1 MNQTTIDANEGRKNK
16 KEFRPPE
23 SHRAPTISLPKGGS
37 ALKPIDE
44 KFSVNPVNGTAS
56 LSLPLP
62 FSHTRAGGPVLALQ
76 YDSGGGNGPVG
87 LGWSFSLQSIQRRT
101 DKQLPRYRDDE
112 DGDTFL
118 LSGAEDLVPAFVHNS
133 GGGWDAD
140 ETTVGN
146 VHVKRYR
153 PRTEGLFAR
162 IEKITVTGQAGFY
175 WKVTTRDNVAT
186 YYGLTD
192 GGRLTAAD
200 GTGRIFRWLPQLT
213 FDDKGNCFEYIY
225 KPEDLA
231 KVPDSVEEQ
240 NRRNALSPFANLYLK
255 RIRYG
260 NRTPYHA
267 DAGHPWQPAA
277 PATDYFFETVL
288 DYGDHDDV
296 PTPAET
302 KTWPCRLDPFSDHRA
317 GFEIRTWRLCRRILF
332 FHSFQELTTA
342 PGPIVPCLVRS
353 LDLAYQ
359 HMTFADVPYQR
370 YEADLL
376 VSVQSSFYKRNGAGY
391 VSKSYPPT
399 ALDYHPLAWNK
410 AVQSVAPEDVVNA
423 PTGGA
428 GAGYQFVDLYGE
440 GVSGILTEQA
450 NAWYYKSN
458 LGGGHFSRAASV
470 VPKPSYFGVASGAL
484 QIQDL
489 AADGTKQVVVNAP
502 GAAGYFEFAADG
514 TWQPFRLFRQIPSVP
529 SNDPNARLIDLNG
542 DGKADLLVCED
553 VVLRWFPSL
562 GRDGYDAAEERTKP
576 LDEERGPALLFAD
589 GTQTIFLADM
599 DGDGLTDIVRVRN
612 ADVCYWPNL
621 GYGRFGAKV
630 TMRGA
635 PLFDAPDHF
644 DPSAIRLFDVSGT
657 GAADLVYLGCGGFKA
672 WINLGGNAWSEPQ
685 PIDPFPGTEKPNN
698 VSVLDLLGNGT
709 GCVVW
714 SSELPAHTT
723 SPLRYVD
730 LMGGRKPYLLS
741 GWRNNLGAETR
752 LEYESSSYYYLQ
764 DKNTGRPWVTR
775 LPFPTMCVSR
785 QEHRD
790 TVSGVRFAHEYRYRH
805 GYYDHAEREFRGFG
819 MVETID
825 TEDFARFAASGA
837 SNLVDASV
845 HQAPVRTRSW
855 YHTGAFLD
863 GPDLLHQ
870 FAGDYFHNA
879 AVPEH
884 TLPDPPI
891 DDWPASGLTPEERR
905 QAARSCKG
913 TLLRQEV
920 YADDG
925 TPQEI
930 LPFSTAEHSC
940 RLRVIQPMLGNR
952 YAVFLTHGSES
963 VTHHYER
970 NPADPRIEH
979 MLNTAIDEL
988 GNVLES
994 ASVTYGRITADASL
1008 PAEVQTEQARTS
1020 VLYAVH
1026 RYTKDVISDSAHRLR
1041 LPSES
1046 MAYELTGKMPT
1057 TGFFTL
1063 SEVASAFG
1071 SAADL
1076 DYELA
1081 PHAMVIERRL
1091 LEHHRTLYAADAD
1104 PNTALTLETHDSRG
1118 LVHEQLALAFTPG
1131 LLSALFGTRVTPVM
1145 LAEGHYVTAATRKG
1159 AGLFPAGDADDHQ
1172 WVSSGTLTYPAN
1184 PDQHFYLPER
1194 YLDPSGTT
1202 TTVRYYADYHLMVDR
1217 TEDALGNR
1225 LTVEAFDFRFVQ
1237 PQRTRDLNDNL
1248 AEVVFDI
1255 FGLVAGTAVRG
1266 KGAEADDLA
1275 GFTADLS
1282 DVQVAAFLADPV
1294 ASGPALLQ
1302 NASSRFVYS
1311 FLAVPPV
1318 AASVT
1323 RETHHQE
1330 ELASGIPSKLQY
1342 ALEYSDGG
1350 GRVVMKKLQA
1360 EPGRAKHCAVNPDG
1374 SYLITEIDTTP
1385 NRRWLGSG
1393 RAILNN
1399 KGKPVLQYEPYF
1411 STTPAYEAA
1420 AELVETGVTPVL
1432 FYDAVGR
1439 LVRTN
1444 FPDGSFSHLEFDNW
1458 KKAIFDQN
1466 DTVLASDWYAL
1477 RVGGGLGP
1485 AEQGAA
1491 QKTALHD
1498 GTPSMVH
1505 FDAHGRAHYA
1515 VAHNR
1520 FVDRLTSAIVNEFY
1534 ATRTEFDIEGQ
1545 TRIIHDSR
1553 SNDVMRYGYDL
1564 MGHDALS
1571 VSMDSGEHR
1580 SLNDALGKLLY
1591 GWDAKGNQFHAV
1603 YDILHRPIR
1612 HEVLPAAAPL
1622 RITGRVEYG
1631 TDPALNQNGQ
1641 MLRRHDPSGIVSY
1654 DAYDFDGNLR
1664 QSTRRIVA
1672 SASDEIDWTTP
1683 AAVALDARAFV
1694 STSRYDALK
1703 RLVEAV
1709 APDGSRTVN
1718 HYNESNLLSSVEV
1731 GLQGGA
1737 LVSYIGRIDH
1747 DAKGQRLRIDYGNG
1761 VSTQYTYDELT
1772 YLVRNIVTTRASDG
1786 LKLQDLRYAY
1796 DPVANVV
1803 AIADAAQQTAYF
1815 NNAVVSP
1822 NGSYTYDAAYRL
1834 VAATGR
1840 EQIGGDAPPDPWDD
1854 PRTHL
1859 PHKADGSALQNYLQQ
1874 YEYDSAGNMTTMVH
1888 SAGAGPFAN
1897 RWTRTFT
1904 PSATNN
1910 RLASSSVGA
1919 VVDTFFYDV
1928 HGNLTSMP
1936 HLSTIDW
1943 DVDNHLRSANIG
1955 AGSTAF
1961 YNYDTDGHR
1970 LRKVVQRPGGVAEER
1985 LYLGVLEI
1993 FRRTVNGVVVLERQS
2008 FHVLDRDRRLAI
2020 VDTRTAGVDNALPQL
2035 IRYQFSNHLGS
2046 ASLEVDDEGAIIG
2059 YEEYY
2064 PFGSSSFQSVDS
2076 AREVPA
2082 KRYRYTGKER
2092 DEETGLYNHGAR
2104 YYVPWLARWT
2114 AADPAGIKD
2123 GNNRYLYAGNRPIGS
2138 SDPTGM
2144 FEWTARNIAIIAAVV
2159 VVGVGVTVLTA
2170 GVGTAALGAAIGAAG
2185 LTGGAA
2191 TAATVVG
2198 AVAVGAVA
2206 GGTGSVLA
2214 TATGQKLTGT
2224 YDDPGALQAR
2234 RDAFTSGAIAGGLT
2248 AGVGAALGAVARGG
2262 VTGVRAAQ
2270 TATQTA
2276 RVVTQTTRTARAV
2289 QGAGLGLLGGVTQE
2303 GSRQVVSGERA
2314 RQGGFDWERIAV
2326 SGGAGAALGGATNAV
2341 AGPALERAGSALFGG
2356 GYRAGL
2362 GVGSPE
2368 ARAAF
2373 FAPIA
2378 RATGQNFVVSAP
2390 GTVAGRPVLTLATP
2404 RGPEAWYISS
2414 GGGTHGKAGA
2424 QAGDWVPF
2432 RGFTP
2437 ESRLIYENPQTGAR
2451 GVMGGED
2458 PGAFIKDPSTIGLDE
2473 NTSEFFKWGTA
2484 ENKATADSL
2493 AKSLVRQ
2500 PVNQQDVPWQTVQPQ
2515 LEAVGVQRPPSVGK
2529 YNGAL

>member
-1 MNQTTIDANEGRKNK
+1 MTETERDHGQAGNK
-16 KEFRPPE
+16 KLKQPD
-23 SHRAPTISLPKGGS
+23 SHRAPTISLPKGGG
-37 ALKPIDE
+37 ALRAIDE

-56 LSLPLP
+56 LSVPLP
-62 FSHTRAGGPVLALQ
+62 FSHARAGGPALALQ

-87 LGWSFSLQSIQRRT
+87 LGWSLSLQSIQRRT

-118 LSGAEDLVPAFVHNS
+118 LSGAEDLVPAFVRNA
-133 GGGWDAD
+133 GGDWGVD

-153 PRTEGLFAR
+153 PRIEGLFAR
-162 IEKITVTGQAGFY
+162 VEKVTITGQAGFY

-192 GGRLTAAD
+192 EGRLAAAD

-213 FDDKGNCFEYIY
+213 HDDKGNCFEYIY
-225 KPEDLA
+225 KPEDLG

-240 NRRNALSPFANLYLK
+240 NRRNGLSPFANLYLK

-260 NRTPYHA
+260 NKTPYYP
-267 DAGHPWQPAA
+267 DAAHPWQPAP
-277 PATDYFFETVL
+277 PATDYFFETVF

-302 KTWPCRLDPFSDHRA
+302 RTWPCRLDPFSDHRA

-332 FHSFQELTTA
+332 FHSFRELTAA
-342 PGPIVPCLVRS
+342 PGPIVPCLVHS

-376 VSVQSSFYKRNGAGY
+376 LSVQASFYKGAGAGY
-391 VSKSYPPT
+391 ASKSYPPT
-399 ALDYHPLAWNK
+399 SMDYHPLAWNK

-428 GAGYQFVDLYGE
+428 GTGYQFVDLYGE

-450 NAWYYKSN
+450 SAWYYKSN

-470 VPKPSYFGVASGAL
+470 VAKPSYLGIAAGSL
-484 QIQDL
+484 QVQDL
-489 AADGTKQVVVNAP
+489 AADGTKQIVVNAP
-502 GAAGYFEFAADG
+502 GMAGYFEFADDG
-514 TWQPFRLFRQIPSVP
+514 TWQPFRSFRQMPSVP
-529 SNDPNARLIDLNG
+529 SNDPNARFIDLNG
-542 DGKADLLVCED
+542 DGRADLLVCED

-562 GRDGYDAAEERTKP
+562 GRDGYDAPEESTKP
-576 LDEERGPALLFAD
+576 RDEERGPALLFAD

-630 TMRGA
+630 TMRAA

-657 GAADLVYLGCGGFKA
+657 GAADLVYLGRGGFRA
-672 WINLGGNAWSEPQ
+672 WINLGGNAWSDPQ
-685 PIDPFPGTEKPNN
+685 PIDPFPGTEKPNG

-714 SSELPAHTT
+714 SSELPANAT

-741 GWRNNLGAETR
+741 AYRNNLGAETR
-752 LEYESSSYYYLQ
+752 LEYKSSSYYYLK
-764 DKNTGRPWVTR
+764 DKTEGRPWVTR
-775 LPFPTMCVSR
+775 LPFPSMCVSR
-785 QEHRD
+785 HEHRD
-790 TVSGVRFAHEYRYRH
+790 SVSGMRFAHEYRYRH

-837 SNLVDASV
+837 SNLVDATV

-863 GPDLLHQ
+863 GPGLLHQ
-870 FAGDYFHNA
+870 FAGDYFQNA

-884 TLPDPPI
+884 TLADPPI
-891 DDWPASGLTPEERR
+891 DDWPPAGLTPEERR
-905 QAARSCKG
+905 QAARACKG
-913 TLLRQEV
+913 TLLRQEI

-925 TPQEI
+925 TPQQT

-940 RLRVIQPMLGNR
+940 RIRVVQPMLSNR
-952 YAVFLTHGSES
+952 YAAFLAHESES

-970 NPADPRIEH
+970 DPSEPRIEH

-994 ASVTYGRITADASL
+994 ASVTYGRVTADASL
-1008 PAEVQTEQARTS
+1008 PTEVQTEQARTS

-1026 RYTKDVISDSAHRLR
+1026 RHTKDVVSDSAYRLR
-1041 LPSES
+1041 LPCE
-1046 MAYELTGKMPT
+1046 ALTYELTGKTPT
-1057 TGFFTL
+1057 AGFFTL
-1063 SEVASAFG
+1063 SEIASAFR

-1076 DYELA
+1076 GYEQA
-1081 PHAMVIERRL
+1081 THALVIERRL
-1091 LEHHRTLYAADAD
+1091 LSHHRTLYAADAN
-1104 PNTALTLETHDSRG
+1104 PGAPLALGTHESRA
-1118 LVHEQLALAFTPG
+1118 LVHEELALAFTPG
-1131 LLSALFGTRVTPVM
+1131 LLTALFGARVTPAM
-1145 LAEGHYVTAATRKG
+1145 LAEGHYITGASYKA
-1159 AGLFPAGDADDHQ
+1159 AGLFPATDADDHQ
-1172 WVSSGTLTYPAN
+1172 WVSSGTLSYPAN
-1184 PDQHFYLPER
+1184 PDQHFYLPEG
-1194 YLDPSGTT
+1194 YIDAAGSTCA
-1202 TTVRYYADYHLMVDR
+1202 VRYYADYHLMVDR

-1225 LTVEAFDFRFVQ
+1225 ATVEAFDFRFLQ
-1237 PQRTRDLNDNL
+1237 PKRTRDINDNL
-1248 AEVVFDI
+1248 TEVAFDI

-1282 DVQVAAFLADPV
+1282 DAQIAAFLADPV
-1294 ASGPALLQ
+1294 ASGATLLQ

-1311 FLAVPPV
+1311 FATVPPV
-1318 AASVT
+1318 GASIT

-1330 ELASGIPSKLQY
+1330 ELATGVASRLQY
-1342 ALEYSDGG
+1342 AFEYSDGG
-1350 GRVVMKKLQA
+1350 GRVIMKKMQA
-1360 EPGRAKHCAVNPDG
+1360 EPGRARHCTVNPDG
-1374 SYLITEIDTTP
+1374 SYVITEIDTTP
-1385 NRRWLGSG
+1385 SRRWVGSG
-1393 RAILNN
+1393 RTIANN

-1411 STTPAYEAA
+1411 STTPAYETA
-1420 AELVETGVTPVL
+1420 AELVESGVTPVL
-1432 FYDAVGR
+1432 FYDATGR

-1458 KKAIFDQN
+1458 KKATFDQN
-1466 DTVLASDWYAL
+1466 DNVLASDWYAL
-1477 RVGGGLGP
+1477 RIGGGLGL
-1485 AEQGAA
+1485 AEQSAA

-1498 GTPSMVH
+1498 GTPSVAH
-1505 FDAHGRAHYA
+1505 FDSHGRTHYA

-1520 FVDRLTSAIVNEFY
+1520 FVDRTTSAVVDEFY
-1534 ATRTEFDIEGQ
+1534 ATRSEFDIEGQ
-1545 TRIIHDSR
+1545 TLAIHDPR
-1553 SNDVMRYGYDL
+1553 GNVVMRYGHDL
-1564 MGHDALS
+1564 MGHESLA
-1571 VSMDSGEHR
+1571 VSMDSGERRALH
-1580 SLNDALGKLLY
+1580 DTLGKLLY
-1591 GWDAKGNQFHAV
+1591 GWDDKGNQFHAV

-1612 HEVLPAAAPL
+1612 HEVLPPAAPL
-1622 RITGRVEYG
+1622 PRVTERIVYG

-1641 MLRRHDPSGIVSY
+1641 MLQRHEPVGIVSY
-1654 DAYDFDGNLR
+1654 DIYDFDGNLR

-1672 SASDEIDWTTP
+1672 SPSDEIDWTTP
-1683 AAVALDARAFV
+1683 AAVALDPRSFV
-1694 STSRYDALK
+1694 STSHFDALK
-1703 RLVEAV
+1703 RAVDAV
-1709 APDGSRTVN
+1709 AADGSRTVN
-1718 HYNESNLLSSVEV
+1718 HYNESNLLSGVEV
-1731 GLQGGA
+1731 GLHGGA
-1737 LVSYIGRIDH
+1737 LAPYISRIDH
-1747 DAKGQRLRIDYGNG
+1747 DAKGQRLRIDYANG
-1761 VSTQYTYDELT
+1761 VSTQFTYDELT
-1772 YLVRNIVTTRASDG
+1772 YLIRNILTTRTADG
-1786 LKLQDLRYAY
+1786 VKLQDLRYVY
-1796 DPVANVV
+1796 DPVANVL
-1803 AIADAAQQTAYF
+1803 AIADASQQTAYF

-1822 NGSYTYDAAYRL
+1822 SGSYTYDAAYRL

-1840 EQIGGDAPPDPWDD
+1840 EQVGMDAPPDPWDG
-1854 PRTHL
+1854 PRTNL
-1859 PHKADGSALQNYLQQ
+1859 PHKADGSALQNYRQQ
-1874 YEYDSAGNMTTMVH
+1874 YEYDSAGNMTAMVH

-1897 RWTRTFT
+1897 RWTRSFT

-1910 RLASSSVGA
+1910 QLASSSVGA
-1919 VVDTFFYDV
+1919 VVDTFSYDV

-1936 HLSTIDW
+1936 HLSTLGW
-1943 DVDNHLRSANIG
+1943 DLDNRLQNASLG
-1955 AGSTAF
+1955 AGSMAY
-1961 YNYDTDGHR
+1961 YNYDGDGHR
-1970 LRKVVQRPGGVAEER
+1970 QRKVVQRPGGIVEER

-1993 FRRTVNGVVVLERQS
+1993 FRRIVNGVVVLERQS

-2046 ASLEVDDEGAIIG
+2046 AALELDDLGAIIS

-2064 PFGSSSFQSVDS
+2064 PFGSTSFQSVDS

-2092 DEETGLYNHGAR
+2092 DEESGLYYHGAR

-2144 FEWTARNIAIIAAVV
+2144 IEWNLRTVAIVAAVV
-2159 VVGVGVTVLTA
+2159 VVGVAVTVATA

-2198 AVAVGAVA
+2198 TVAVGAAA
-2206 GGTGSVLA
+2206 GAAGSYAA
-2214 TATGQKLTGT
+2214 TSTGQVATGT
-2224 YDDPGALQAR
+2224 YNDPGAAEAR
-2234 RDAFTSGAIAGGLT
+2234 GAALKSGAVAGALT

-2262 VTGVRAAQ
+2262 VAGARAAQ
-2270 TATQTA
+2270 VATQA
-2276 RVVTQTTRTARAV
+2276 TRAARAAQV
-2289 QGAGLGLLGGVTQE
+2289 ATRFGQGALMGAVGGASGE
-2303 GSRQVVSGERA
+2303 ASRQVFSGEHA
-2314 RQGGFDWERIAV
+2314 QKGSFDWGAIGTSTAI
-2326 SGGAGAALGGATNAV
+2326 GGGLGGATNAV
-2341 AGPALERAGSALFGG
+2341 AGPAMARMGNRLFEGG
-2356 GYRAGL
+2356 HGVGL
-2362 GVGSPE
+2362 RVGSPE

-2373 FAPIA
+2373 FTPIA
-2378 RATGQNFVVSAP
+2378 RATGMNFVISEP
-2390 GTVAGRPVLTLATP
+2390 GTVSGRPVLTLATP
-2404 RGPEAWYISS
+2404 RGTQAWYVSS
-2414 GGGTHGKAGA
+2414 GGGTHGATGA

-2437 ESRLIYENPQTGAR
+2437 QDRLIYENPQTGAR
-2451 GVMGGED
+2451 AVMGG
-2458 PGAFIKDPSTIGLDE
+2458 PPHHRAGAFIKDPATFGMDPDTNPL
-2473 NTSEFFKWGTA
+2473 FKWGTP
-2484 ENKATADSL
+2484 ENLATARSL
-2493 AKSLVRQ
+2493 ARWRI
-2500 PVNQQDVPWQTVQPQ
+2500 PVNDSKVPWQGAQGQLDRAGVPQ
-2515 LEAVGVQRPPSVGK
+2515 LQPVGQLPPP
-2529 YNGAL
+2529 